1 MTTTTLPEPAHSL
14 PALCAPGRS
23 PEIPVSADV
32 YGWLVGSW
40 ELDVLFYLVDVS
52 PQNLKAEAHFCWAL
66 EGRAVQDVWI
76 MPRRHSRTA
85 PPDRSCNMYGTTLR
99 IWDPS
104 LHAWRVTWFNPVT
117 GQRDELIG
125 RSDGQDIVQ
134 IGTHADGTPIR
145 WRFTEIRPD
154 SFLWTGEAL
163 QPDGKTWKLQGQ
175 FRARRLAM
183 ASFEKGQS
191 Q

>member
-14 PALCAPGRS
+14 AALCAPGRS

-85 PPDRSCNMYGTTLR
+85 TRQILQHVRHHASHLGSVPP
-99 IWDPS
+99 
-104 LHAWRVTWFNPVT
+104 
-117 GQRDELIG
+117 
-125 RSDGQDIVQ
+125 
-134 IGTHADGTPIR
+134 
-145 WRFTEIRPD
+145 
-154 SFLWTGEAL
+154 
-163 QPDGKTWKLQGQ
+163 
-175 FRARRLAM
+175 RLARHLVQPCYR
-183 ASFEKGQS
+183 AA
-191 Q
+191 